1 MTPRRPSVAAIG
13 FGPLAIAACAS
24 ALLIWSLAAT
34 WLGVLLGGGLLVAMA
49 IVSYLERR
57 SIRTLMM
64 AAENKAA
71 CALPL
76 QRMEPYVLSLHA
88 VADASMAR
96 WAKHIE
102 IARLQIEHAG
112 TELTCDFS
120 ALLAQLQA
128 LQDQGQKV
136 PGEDV
141 VKIVD
146 ESRQVLMQML
156 ARLEQAVDGQTIR
169 SVPSRQLIDEAGQ
182 TIQHTLAR
190 LEAVIRNLSAVSER
204 MAVDRQR
211 AYEHVEAVM
220 VHLQFQDRV
229 SQILG
234 AICVGVE
241 ALLARLRTEEKHL
254 AEGLVPEPFDVAAWV
269 AEIERTYTTLE
280 QHGHDRSQEKRGA
293 PDIGIT
299 YF

>member
-1 MTPRRPSVAAIG
+1 MTPRRLSVAAVG
-13 FGPLAIAACAS
+13 MAPLAIATCA
-24 ALLIWSLAAT
+24 AGLLIWSMGAT

-49 IVSYLERR
+49 IASYLERR
-57 SIRTLMM
+57 SIRSLLM
-64 AAENKAA
+64 AAENLATSA
-71 CALPL
+71 PPA

-96 WAKHIE
+96 WAKHVE

-112 TELTCDFS
+112 AELTRDFS
-120 ALLAQLQA
+120 ALLTQLRA
-128 LQDQGQKV
+128 LQDQGQNA

-141 VKIVD
+141 ANIIED
-146 ESRQVLMQML
+146 SRLALMQML
-156 ARLEQAVDGQTIR
+156 ARLEQGSDGQTMA
-169 SVPSRQLIDEAGQ
+169 SVPSSELIGEAGQ
-182 TIQHTLAR
+182 TIQRSLAQ
-190 LEAVIRNLSAVSER
+190 LEMVIRNLSAVSDR

-211 AYEHVEAVM
+211 AYEHVEGVM

-241 ALLARLRTEEKHL
+241 ALLARLRIEEKHL
-254 AEGLVPEPFDVAAWV
+254 AEGQVPEPFDVAAWV
-269 AEIERTYTTLE
+269 AEIERTYTTIE
-280 QHGHDRSQEKRGA
+280 QHGDERSREKRGA
-293 PDIGIT
+293 PDSGIT